1 MRPKAIL
8 ATVVLLLATLWVVKC
23 WAPEWRDEARVVLR
37 QLFRVLR

>member
-8 ATVVLLLATLWVVKC
+8 AAVLFLLAVLWIVQH
-23 WAPEWRDEARVVLR
+23 WAPEWRDDARVVLR